1 MIIGLGTDIVQ
12 IARIAKLYNKLSHDF
27 AQRILHPLELAEL
40 EQEHLPEKFLAKR
53 FAAKEAW
60 AKALG
65 TGFRDRVS
73 FIDMCIVHNK
83 YGAPQLKA
91 QGKLLEFMQE
101 KGVSNS
107 HVSISD
113 EQDYASATVILEG

>member
-1 MIIGLGTDIVQ
+1 MIIGLGTDIVE

-40 EQEHLPEKFLAKR
+40 QQVSFSEKFLAKR

-65 TGFRDRVS
+65 TGFREQVS
-73 FIDMCIVHNK
+73 FHDMCIAHDK
-83 YGAPQLKA
+83 YGAPHLQA

-107 HVSISD
+107 HVSICD
-113 EQDYASATVILEG
+113 EQHYASATVILEG